1 MASAVAGIGHAIC
14 VGMVVTQRHLDVF
27 EGISEQPILFT
38 LPGACIQVTSAEVI
52 KCKVELLQSILLIVT
67 CSQRRSM
74 ASVSPLCVQLGKHLL
89 TINRKSHKARF
100 GSFIIVILQFDNRIL
115 IGGWLFLICRT
126 AKVDVICFVICNII
140 CTHID
145 ARLIQE
151 NIGHTLFSRC
161 SRAEEHILFCLILF
175 FPLDTPILRRVKS
188 EWSAQFTLII
198 IELHCVVIVQRGA
211 AMFITHSDDNVT
223 ICVNSVHIAVEIPRK
238 GVRPMR
244 IQGRTAKTI
253 LLVGRNRRVQSG
265 CNLVPASSLIEPAH
279 KGVACAGGLRQL
291 GCHGLLNGI
300 TAVFEATAVGIIGDG
315 LLIRSHCLLLIELL
329 ADVGRDLAVTI
340 HIRVEFV
347 IRRNAFLIPKFPQV
361 DCRDI
366 VVLCNL
372 LDHFRLFRNI
382 ILLIIGN
389 NCDNL
394 SIRIGFL
401 HALQRSRVGA
411 RCIRIGLR
419 PIDSLRIVCI
429 GIKRTDRAV
438 RVAAA
443 IVQDHIRRAII
454 VKLVDSILACHRSSF
469 RTDGASTP
477 CLINAL
483 CRAKAGDDVT
493 PVIALKSHLFAS
505 SIIII
510 QSITA
515 GDFVL
520 DRRNAVA
527 HHGDSFLVEQRV

>member
-1 MASAVAGIGHAIC
+1 MASAVAGIGRAIC
-14 VGMVVTQRHLDVF
+14 VGMVVTQRHLDVVK
-27 EGISEQPILFT
+27 GVGK
-38 LPGACIQVTSAEVI
+38 LPSRSIAAVSVTAEVI

-74 ASVSPLCVQLGKHLL
+74 ASVSPLRVQLGKHLL

-126 AKVDVICFVICNII
+126 AKVDVICFAICNII

-198 IELHCVVIVQRGA
+198 IERYRATVNLGV
-211 AMFITHSDDNVT
+211 AMFTIHRDDNVT
-223 ICVNSVHIAVEIPRK
+223 IRINSVHIAVEIPRK

-244 IQGRTAKTI
+244 IQGRTVKVVLHAR
-253 LLVGRNRRVQSG
+253 GNRRVQSG

-291 GCHGLLNGI
+291 GCHGLLDGI

-315 LLIRSHCLLLIELL
+315 LLIRSHCPLLIELL
-329 ADVGRDLAVTI
+329 TDVGRDLAVTI
-340 HIRVEFV
+340 HIRVERV
-347 IRRNAFLIPKFPQV
+347 IRRNAFLIPKLPQV

-429 GIKRTDRAV
+429 GIKRTNRAV

-483 CRAKAGDDVT
+483 YRAKAGDDGT

-527 HHGDSFLVEQRV
+527 HHGDCFPVEQRV

>member
-1 MASAVAGIGHAIC
+1 MAGAVAGIGRAIC
-14 VGMVVTQRHLDVF
+14 VGMVVTQRHLDVVK
-27 EGISEQPILFT
+27 GVGN
-38 LPGACIQVTSAEVI
+38 LPSRSIAAVSVTAKII
-52 KCKVELLQSILLIVT
+52 KRKAELLQSTLLIVT

-74 ASVSPLCVQLGKHLL
+74 ASVSALRVQLGKHLL
-89 TINRKSHKARF
+89 TINRKGHKARP

-115 IGGWLFLICRT
+115 IGSRSFLICRPTEVDIFRT
-126 AKVDVICFVICNII
+126 AGRIII
-140 CTHID
+140 CAHID

-151 NIGHTLFSRC
+151 NIGHTLC
-161 SRAEEHILFCLILF
+161 PLCGRAEEHILCCLILF
-175 FPLDTPILRRVKS
+175 FPLDTPILRRVKGKR
-188 EWSAQFTLII
+188 SAQLTLII

-211 AMFITHSDDNVT
+211 AMFSTHSDDNVT
-223 ICVNSVHIAVEIPRK
+223 ICINSVHIAVEIPRK

-244 IQGRTAKTI
+244 IQGRTVKVVLHAR
-253 LLVGRNRRVQSG
+253 GNRRVQSG

-291 GCHGLLNGI
+291 GCHGLLDGI
-300 TAVFEATAVGIIGDG
+300 TAVFEATVIGIIGDG
-315 LLIRSHCLLLIELL
+315 LLIRSHCLLRIELL

-340 HIRVEFV
+340 HIRVERV
-347 IRRNAFLIPKFPQV
+347 IRRNAFLIPKLPQV

-454 VKLVDSILACHRSSF
+454 VKLVDSILACHRGSF
-469 RTDGASTP
+469 RADGASTP

-483 CRAKAGDDVT
+483 YRAKAGDDVT
-493 PVIALKSHLFAS
+493 PVIALKSHRFRRS

-510 QSITA
+510 QSIIV

-527 HHGDSFLVEQRV
+527 HHGDSFPVEQRV